1 MSLLRIVMAS
11 APLALAACAPV
22 AQSDPDLFDRLSA
35 YCGQAFEGEVT
46 SEDERDADFASERL
60 VMHVREC
67 GETELRVPF
76 HVGEDRSRTWVI
88 TRLPEGRLR
97 LKHDHRHEDGSE
109 DVLTQYGG
117 DTVGPAGMTRADFPA
132 DAESQALFEREG
144 IPVSM
149 ANVWS
154 ITLSED
160 SFIYA
165 LDRPDRHFAVAFD
178 LTEPVDT
185 PPAPWGAEE

>member
-1 MSLLRIVMAS
+1 MSLLRILMAS
-11 APLALAACAPV
+11 APLALAACAPA

-67 GETELRVPF
+67 GESELRVPF

-88 TRLPEGRLR
+88 TRLPEGGLR

-117 DTVGPAGMTRADFPA
+117 DTVGPAGMVRADFPA

-178 LTEPVDT
+178 LTEPVET
-185 PPAPWGAEE
+185 PPAPWGAE